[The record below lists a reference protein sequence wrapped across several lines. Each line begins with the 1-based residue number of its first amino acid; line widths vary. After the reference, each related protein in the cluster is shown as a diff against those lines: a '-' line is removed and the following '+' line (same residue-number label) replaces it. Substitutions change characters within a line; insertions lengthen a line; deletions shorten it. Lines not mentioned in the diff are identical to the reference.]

1 MSNKTSPPL
10 LTRKEMQSLAL
21 IHIQS
26 YLNACHCRS
35 RSDVLQALD
44 SWKSTG
50 DELTEFIRNTRI
62 VIISE
67 SGTKDL

>member
-1 MSNKTSPPL
+1 MSNKIPPPL
-10 LTRKEMQSLAL
+10 LTRKEMQRLAL
-21 IHIQS
+21 IHIHS

-35 RSDVLQALD
+35 RSDVLQAVD
-44 SWKSTG
+44 NWKNTG
-50 DELTEFIRNTRI
+50 DELTEFIRNNRI